1 MVTRMNTQLVALNT
15 GPANQPKPAL
25 VGCFVMG
32 IVNADVDEIE
42 IIPVA
47 KGIIARWWLIAIAAI
62 LGVVV
67 MWSQESDL
75 STTPALTKVVRTYE
89 SRDETA
95 LLSLVDIDPATVS
108 PFPSFDSQII
118 EINEPKIREQIA
130 EITGL
135 ELEVSIGRSEQRFS
149 LLDTVEGDGKTK
161 FTFLSVGTPSYTFSC
176 TDASPDNCNTVIDE
190 YVTRL
195 SQMRKESIVSGL
207 DRLQLMLES
216 LHLNTSTN
224 LDRVAAIVAA
234 KPLINGEL
242 ALLSTTNLPIGGTV
256 STVKSSTYAFGLFG
270 GALVGLLLAL
280 QLTLIDK
287 RVRTTHQ
294 LAKKFGS
301 MSVLGLI
308 QGDESSV
315 QHVAAAMVAK
325 ANQQSLQA
333 ISVLP
338 AHDGFS
344 IDVLGKNL
352 SAITNQLGL
361 AIELLPSINRVNAS
375 QLLSS
380 PRAAV
385 VVAESGKTRFEEI
398 EHTCSVLEA
407 ANTTILGI
415 LLVRP
420 TE

>member
-1 MVTRMNTQLVALNT
+1 MRAQWVALNAC
-15 GPANQPKPAL
+15 PVNQPKPAL

-32 IVNADVDEIE
+32 IVNADVNEIE

-62 LGVVV
+62 LGVIV

-75 STTPALTKVVRTYE
+75 STTPALTKVSRIYE

-95 LLSLVDIDPATVS
+95 LLSLVGIDPATIS
-108 PFPSFDSQII
+108 PFPSFDHQILQI
-118 EINEPKIREQIA
+118 KEPPIVNEIRNK
-130 EITGL
+130 TGFDL
-135 ELEVSIGRSEQRFS
+135 AVSITRSEQRFS

-161 FTFLSVGTPSYTFSC
+161 FTFLSVGTPTYSFTC

-190 YVTRL
+190 YVARL
-195 SQMRKESIVSGL
+195 AQMRKESIVSGL

-216 LHLNTSTN
+216 LHLNTSAN
-224 LDRVAAIVAA
+224 LDKIDAIVSA
-234 KPLINGEL
+234 KSLINGEL

-294 LAKKFGS
+294 LAKRFGS

-308 QGDESSV
+308 QSDEISV
-315 QHVAAAMVAK
+315 QHVAAAIVAK
-325 ANQQSLQA
+325 ANQKSLRA
-333 ISVLP
+333 IAVLP
-338 AHDGFS
+338 AHDGFL
-344 IDVLGKNL
+344 IEVLGKNL
-352 SAITNQLGL
+352 STVTNQLGI

-375 QLLSS
+375 QLLTS

-398 EHTCSVLEA
+398 EHTCSVLVA

-415 LLVRP
+415 LLARP